1 MYQPLL
7 MDEYIHI
14 PLNRHYK
21 PEKYE
26 STTKKEREKK
36 KQMYKCEREVYS
48 CYEVANKILKPLGK
62 VAMILKKTC

>member
-36 KQMYKCEREVYS
+36 KTDVQM
-48 CYEVANKILKPLGK
+48 
-62 VAMILKKTC
+62 